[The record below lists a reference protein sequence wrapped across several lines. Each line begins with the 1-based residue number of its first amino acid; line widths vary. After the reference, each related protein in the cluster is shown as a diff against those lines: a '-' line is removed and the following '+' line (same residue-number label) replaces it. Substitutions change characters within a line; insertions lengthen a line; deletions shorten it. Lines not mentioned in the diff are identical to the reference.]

1 MNAKRRGYGGD
12 SRLQGATTPA
22 GAARHAPRARPARQA
37 PQEIH
42 VNHTHDRFPV
52 PHSSGAL
59 RLMALAACIALSSV
73 AFSARAQSVGE
84 NAAQGLAQAE
94 GASGAA
100 EGSDD
105 GSIPDS
111 DEEVPGPPTTDGDSD
126 VEVAGPPKALGP
138 VIPPG
143 VGFNQKGGQLS
154 AMALESAALGNPEV
168 HYHVMAPG
176 ATQTPGY
183 VNAPIVNPQ
192 TTQPNWHYHVVSA
205 LGKGSMNTSTDSH
218 WHFYNSSGGAG
229 QVPGPAPEYA
239 GGIGAYGGA
248 ASHAWGTWAFGGM
261 GAGNGMFAAY
271 D

>member
-1 MNAKRRGYGGD
+1 MRFLAA
-12 SRLQGATTPA
+12 GAT
-22 GAARHAPRARPARQA
+22 
-37 PQEIH
+37 
-42 VNHTHDRFPV
+42 V
-52 PHSSGAL
+52 AL
-59 RLMALAACIALSSV
+59 ASIALAATP
-73 AFSARAQSVGE
+73 QSVGE

-100 EGSDD
+100 QGSDD

-111 DEEVPGPPTTDGDSD
+111 DEQVPGPPAAEGDSD
-126 VEVAGPPKALGP
+126 VQVAGPPKTTSPNA
-138 VIPPG
+138 IPRG

-192 TTQPNWHYHVVSA
+192 TTQPNWHYHAVSA
-205 LGKGSMNTSTDSH
+205 LGKGSMNTSMDSH

-248 ASHAWGTWAFGGM
+248 ASQAWGSWAFGGM
-261 GAGNGMFAAY
+261 GAGNGVFAAY